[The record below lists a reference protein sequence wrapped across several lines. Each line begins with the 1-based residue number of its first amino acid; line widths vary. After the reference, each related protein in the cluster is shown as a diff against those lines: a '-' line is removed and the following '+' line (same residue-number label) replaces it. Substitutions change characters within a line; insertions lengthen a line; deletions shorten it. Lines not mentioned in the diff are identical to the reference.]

1 MSLPFEHG
9 ETFRKVM
16 LRTLVTGPT
25 RAITVLS
32 VTQIIGWG
40 ALYYPPALVS
50 SLITAE
56 YGWSFAV
63 AMLGLSVGLGVSGLL
78 SPYACGL
85 VDKHGGNRVMSIGA
99 LIGACGM
106 VGIVLATNPITYLLA
121 WVLVGAAMASTLYDA
136 SFATLTYL
144 YGTAARRP
152 ITIVTF
158 AGGLASTIAWPVTH
172 MLIEAIGW
180 RGAYLVFAALLA
192 FVVAPLHAFALPR
205 QKAREQAP
213 SQAQVAA
220 APAKLLPPR
229 GWPFV
234 LIAAGFSMGAF
245 VMSGMAAHLLG
256 MLQRGGLDAA
266 AAVTVGAL
274 IGPAQVA
281 SRFADF
287 ATKGR
292 AHPLWIAR
300 GGMALMT
307 LAFVMLLVAGI
318 SFPLAVLFAVL
329 YGAANGIMTIARG
342 ALTLLLFGPIG
353 YGHVL
358 GRIARPAQIMQATSP
373 FVLAFAVEHA
383 TDQVVLAVSA
393 CGTLLALV
401 CFMLLKRPA

>member
-1 MSLPFEHG
+1 
-9 ETFRKVM
+9 M
-16 LRTLVTGPT
+16 LRSIFTGPT

-32 VTQIIGWG
+32 VTQILGWG

-63 AMLGLSVGLGVSGLL
+63 AMLGLSVGLGVSGLM
-78 SPYACGL
+78 SPYACGM
-85 VDKHGGNRVMSIGA
+85 VDKHGGNLVMSIGA
-99 LIGACGM
+99 LVGACGM
-106 VGIVLATNPITYLLA
+106 VGIVLATHPVMYLLA
-121 WVLVGAAMASTLYDA
+121 WVLLGFAMASTLYDA
-136 SFATLTYL
+136 SFSTLTYL
-144 YGTAARRP
+144 FGTAARRP

-158 AGGLASTIAWPVTH
+158 AGGLASTIAWPATH
-172 MLIEAIGW
+172 LLIEAIGW

-205 QKAREQAP
+205 KKVADLAP
-213 SQAQVAA
+213 AQAQTVAA
-220 APAKLLPPR
+220 KVKLLPPR
-229 GWPFV
+229 GWPFM
-234 LIAAGFSMGAF
+234 LIAAGFSVHAF
-245 VMSGMAAHLLG
+245 VMSGIAAHLLG

-266 AAVTVGAL
+266 SAVAVGAL

-300 GGMALMT
+300 CGMALMT
-307 LAFVMLLVAGI
+307 VAFVVLLVAGI
-318 SFPLAVLFAVL
+318 SLPLALLFAVI

-342 ALTLLLFGPIG
+342 ALTLLLFGPVG
-353 YGHVL
+353 YGQVL
-358 GRIARPAQIMQATSP
+358 GRIARPAQILQATAP
-373 FVLAFAVEHA
+373 FVLAFVVERA
-383 TDQVVLAVSA
+383 SDQTVLAVSA
-393 CGTLLALV
+393 CGTLVALV